1 MDGSMLKIAPS
12 SRTDVGVDAKDEL
25 RPVAALDLSAFVRI
39 CRRQWPVIAGVA
51 LVTVL
56 LGLGYVLTAQPRFTS
71 SALVMIDTR
80 KNQLLSNQQVV
91 GDQLLDASGVESQ
104 VEILKSESVAL
115 SVIRE
120 LKLVDDPEF
129 NGNGG
134 LIRAILGRFFSDD
147 GSVSDYEKERL
158 AVGLFTRGLQVKR
171 VGLTYV
177 IQVDFTSPSATK
189 SAQIVNAISDAF
201 MVNELESRYQATK
214 RASRWL
220 QDRIKELR
228 EQASE
233 AEREVQKFRAANN
246 IVDTGRGL
254 LSEQQLGDVNS
265 QLVAARAA
273 TAEAKARLDRITE
286 VGASDVPN
294 ATVADALKNDVITRL
309 RAQYLDIAAREAD
322 WSARYGLN
330 HSAAVNLRN
339 QMREISRS
347 ILDEVRRIAE
357 TYKSEY
363 EIARARELSLQHSL
377 ATLVDSAGTTGQA
390 QVKLRDLESSAQS
403 YRNLY
408 DNFLQR
414 FMEATQQQTFPTT
427 DARLITAATAPLTK
441 SAPKAA
447 LILGGSAALGLMMG
461 VAAALA
467 RERLDNVFRTTR
479 QLEAETGKECLGI
492 LPRISTATPGPG
504 ATAQGSG
511 FPGAGPEGDLTT
523 RPPAIARHVLNAP
536 FSRFA
541 ETIRGIKVAADL
553 NGLTRRTRVIG
564 MVSAVPNE
572 GKTTI
577 SSNLAELM
585 AQTGNKVLL
594 IDGDLRN
601 PSLTKALAPDAR
613 IGLVEV
619 LSGQRSLAEVMHT
632 DPETGLRMVPAVL
645 NGRIWHTAE
654 MLSSNAMAAL
664 LEAAR
669 AEYDYIVID
678 LPPVVPVVDVRAV
691 APLIDGFV
699 MVVEWGVT
707 SRDVVKEAIATVEP
721 LSERMIGIVLNK
733 ASPAM
738 LKRLES
744 YKGRYYKSYYRD
756 STDVAA

>member
-1 MDGSMLKIAPS
+1 MLKIAPS
-12 SRTDVGVDAKDEL
+12 PRADVGVDAADEP
-25 RPVAALDLSAFVRI
+25 RPVAALDLSAIVRI
-39 CRRQWPVIAGVA
+39 CRRQWPVIAGVT
-51 LVTVL
+51 LVAML
-56 LGLGYVLTAQPRFTS
+56 LGLGYVMTAQPKFTAS
-71 SALVMIDTR
+71 GLVMIDTR
-80 KNQLLSNQQVV
+80 KNQLLSTQQVV

-115 SVIRE
+115 SVIRD
-120 LKLVDDPEF
+120 LKLMDDPEF
-129 NGNGG
+129 NSGGG
-134 LIRAILGRFFSDD
+134 LIQAILGRLFSDD
-147 GSVSDYEKERL
+147 ASVSDYVKERT
-158 AVGLFTRGLQVKR
+158 AVSRFKTDLQVKR
-171 VGLTYV
+171 VGVTYV
-177 IQVDFTSPSATK
+177 IQVDFTSPSAAK
-189 SAQIVNAISDAF
+189 SAQVVNAISDAF

-265 QLVAARAA
+265 QLVTARAA
-273 TAEAKARLDRITE
+273 TAEAKARLDRIIE
-286 VGASDVPN
+286 VGSSDVPN

-309 RAQYLDIAAREAD
+309 RAQYLDLAAREAD
-322 WSARYGLN
+322 WSVRYGVN
-330 HSAAVNLRN
+330 HSATVNLRN

-363 EIARARELSLQHSL
+363 EIARAREQSLQQSL

-441 SAPKAA
+441 SAPKGT
-447 LILGGSAALGLMMG
+447 LILGGATVLGLMMG
-461 VAAALA
+461 VAAALV

-492 LPRISTATPGPG
+492 LPRIPTAAAALGAPGQAAAAAVASVPDG
-504 ATAQGSG
+504 
-511 FPGAGPEGDLTT
+511 LVT

-553 NGLTRRTRVIG
+553 NGLTRRTQVIG

-601 PSLTKALAPDAR
+601 PSLTKALAPDAK
-613 IGLVEV
+613 IGLVEI

-632 DPETGLRMVPAVL
+632 DPETGLKVVPAVL

-654 MLSSNAMAAL
+654 MLSSNAMASL
-664 LEAAR
+664 LDAAR
-669 AEYDYIVID
+669 SEYDYIVID

-721 LSERMIGIVLNK
+721 LSDRMIGIVLNK
-733 ASPAM
+733 ASPAV

>member
-1 MDGSMLKIAPS
+1 MLKIAPS
-12 SRTDVGVDAKDEL
+12 SRADVGVDANDEP
-25 RPVAALDLSAFVRI
+25 RPVAALDLSALVRI
-39 CRRQWPVIAGVA
+39 CRRQWPVIAGVT
-51 LVTVL
+51 LVTML
-56 LGLGYVLTAQPRFTS
+56 LGLGYVLTAQPRFTA

-80 KNQLLSNQQVV
+80 KNQLLSSQQVV
-91 GDQLLDASGVESQ
+91 GDQVLDASGVESQ

-115 SVIRE
+115 SVIRD

-129 NGNGG
+129 NSGGG
-134 LIRAILGRFFSDD
+134 LIQAILGRFLRDD
-147 GSVSDYEKERL
+147 SSVSDFEKERM
-158 AVGLFTRGLQVKR
+158 AVSRFMRGLLVKR
-171 VGLTYV
+171 VGVTYV

-233 AEREVQKFRAANN
+233 AEREVQRFRAANN

-265 QLVAARAA
+265 QLVTARAA
-273 TAEAKARLDRITE
+273 TAEAKARLDRIIE
-286 VGASDVPN
+286 VGSSDVPN
-294 ATVADALKNDVITRL
+294 ATVADALKNEVITRL

-322 WSARYGLN
+322 WSVRYGVN

-363 EIARARELSLQHSL
+363 EIARAREQSLQQSL
-377 ATLVDSAGTTGQA
+377 ATLVDSAGTSGQA

-441 SAPKAA
+441 SAPKGT
-447 LILGGSAALGLMMG
+447 LILGGATMLGLMMG

-492 LPRISTATPGPG
+492 LPRIPVASSGTPAQAAAAG
-504 ATAQGSG
+504 A
-511 FPGAGPEGDLTT
+511 EGGLVT
-523 RPPAIARHVLNAP
+523 RPPPIARHVLNAP

-601 PSLTKALAPDAR
+601 PSLTKTLAPDAR

-632 DPETGLRMVPAVL
+632 DPETGLKMIPAVL

-654 MLSSNAMAAL
+654 MLSSNAMASL
-664 LEAAR
+664 LDAAR

-691 APLIDGFV
+691 AHLIDGFV

-721 LSERMIGIVLNK
+721 LSDRMIGIVLNK

-738 LKRLES
+738 LKRLEG